1 MTKVLICRQTS
12 NFYFLY
18 KRKKEKRK
26 EQTNFNLHQKI
37 NLYGKCQ
44 RGVFKIVKINHSN

>member
-12 NFYFLY
+12 NFYFIY

-26 EQTNFNLHQKI
+26 EQFPLE
-37 NLYGKCQ
+37 LL
-44 RGVFKIVKINHSN
+44 FL